1 MAKVRMVVLM
11 ISLIFLFKF
20 ILVASGEEITYCVTP
35 TENSTC
41 LDQNCQ
47 QCKTLGYYIENIND
61 TINKYSNVTMVFLRG
76 YHKICQSLIA
86 IASSSVTMIGEGE
99 NVTVQGQHSTINFR
113 NGIHVK
119 IESIVITETNLEFGS
134 KSPVAQLLTFQFVSM
149 KLSFSEVTARIPVHS
164 NASFEYTGCTLQNG
178 RLSITSA
185 NHNYRSTNLTITN
198 SKFLNNSISVAICII
213 NISGVSEFIGAQ
225 TSAISSYDSAIILSG
240 KVLFENNIAT
250 RGGAMALHT

>member
-76 YHKICQSLIA
+76 YHKIC
-86 IASSSVTMIGEGE
+86 
-99 NVTVQGQHSTINFR
+99 
-113 NGIHVK
+113 
-119 IESIVITETNLEFGS
+119 
-134 KSPVAQLLTFQFVSM
+134 
-149 KLSFSEVTARIPVHS
+149 
-164 NASFEYTGCTLQNG
+164 
-178 RLSITSA
+178 
-185 NHNYRSTNLTITN
+185 
-198 SKFLNNSISVAICII
+198 
-213 NISGVSEFIGAQ
+213 
-225 TSAISSYDSAIILSG
+225 
-240 KVLFENNIAT
+240 
-250 RGGAMALHT
+250 